1 MLYAQAMYELANKYK
16 PEVFLIPATMRGREI
31 APYVA
36 NCFRTGITAD
46 LTSIDVNTETK
57 EVVLIRPPFGGFML

>member
-1 MLYAQAMYELANKYK
+1 MYELANKYK

-46 LTSIDVNTETK
+46 LTSI